1 MPDLSARAER
11 PNTVER
17 RNVPFKGVEL
27 RAAPDGTGGDTLTF
41 TGYACVTEVGYEMQD
56 WAGPYTEVVRS
67 GAFKKT
73 LDENA
78 DVPFLIN
85 HTGMTLARTKS
96 GTMRLSE
103 DDTGLHTEADLDPAS
118 PHVQALRSAMDRG
131 DLDEMSFAFW
141 VTRQT
146 WSPDFEQRDILEVA
160 MNKGDVSIVNYGA
173 NPNTSGAQL
182 NSRELAAHLERLGAD
197 DRRQVFDRL
206 AAEFPAPATVLA
218 NRAQQLAWAQAR
230 MAELRDG
237 QVLSAETL
245 ATLQEVL
252 DLVAASDTSV
262 DEAQVVLSDLM
273 DVPNPDDVQDG
284 EMDDTAAQENAAD
297 LDFYERRAR
306 ALAL

>member
-1 MPDLSARAER
+1 MPDLSVRAER
-11 PNTVER
+11 PNAVER
-17 RNVPFKGVEL
+17 RNMPFKGVEL
-27 RAAPDGTGGDTLTF
+27 RAKPDGAGGDTLTF

-56 WAGPYTEVVRS
+56 WLGPFTEVVRK
-67 GAFKKT
+67 GAFTKT
-73 LDENA
+73 LAENA

-85 HTGMTLARTKS
+85 HSGMTLARTKS
-96 GTMRLSE
+96 GTMRLAE

-160 MNKGDVSIVNYGA
+160 MNKGDVSIVNYAA
-173 NPNTSGAQL
+173 NPNTAGATL
-182 NSRELAAHLERLGAD
+182 NSRDLAPHLERLPVD
-197 DRRQVFDRL
+197 ERRAVFERL

-218 NRAQQLAWAQAR
+218 SRTQQIAWAQAR
-230 MAELRDG
+230 TSELRDG
-237 QVLSAETL
+237 QTLSTDTL

-252 DLVAASDTSV
+252 DLVATSDTAV

-273 DVPNPDDVQDG
+273 GVPNPDDDEGG
-284 EMDDTAAQENAAD
+284 EVDDAAGQENSAD

-306 ALAL
+306 VLAL

>member
-27 RAAPDGTGGDTLTF
+27 RAKPDGTGGDTLTF
-41 TGYACVTEVGYEMQD
+41 TGYACVTEVGYEMSD
-56 WAGPYTEVVRS
+56 WLGPFTEVVRK
-67 GAFKKT
+67 GAFTKT
-73 LDENA
+73 LAEGA

-85 HTGMTLARTKS
+85 HSGMTLARTKS
-96 GTMRLSE
+96 GTMRLAE

-118 PHVQALRSAMDRG
+118 PHVQALRSAMERK

-173 NPNTSGAQL
+173 NPNTAGAQL
-182 NSRELAAHLERLGAD
+182 NSREVAAHLERLGTD
-197 DRRQVFDRL
+197 ERRQVFDRL
-206 AAEFPAPATVLA
+206 AAEFPAPATILA
-218 NRAQQLAWAQAR
+218 TRAQQVTWAQAR

-237 QVLSAETL
+237 VTLSTETL

-252 DLVAASDTSV
+252 DLVAGADDSV

-273 DVPNPDDVQDG
+273 GVPNPDDDPAGETDG
-284 EMDDTAAQENAAD
+284 QENSAD
-297 LDFYERRAR
+297 LDFFQRRAR

>member
-27 RAAPDGTGGDTLTF
+27 RAAPNGTGGDTLTF
-41 TGYACVTEVGYEMQD
+41 TGYACVTEVGYEMSD
-56 WAGPYTEVVRS
+56 WLGPFTEVVRK
-67 GAFKKT
+67 GAFTKT
-73 LDENA
+73 LAEGA

-85 HTGMTLARTKS
+85 HAGMTLARTKS
-96 GTMRLSE
+96 GTMRLAE

-118 PHVQALRSAMDRG
+118 PHVQALRSAMERK

-173 NPNTSGAQL
+173 NPNTAGATL
-182 NSRELAAHLERLGAD
+182 NSRDLAPHLERLPVD
-197 DRRQVFDRL
+197 ERRQVFDRL
-206 AAEFPAPATVLA
+206 AAEFPAPATILA
-218 NRAQQLAWAQAR
+218 TRAQQVAWAQAR

-237 QVLSAETL
+237 ATLSTETL

-252 DLVAASDTSV
+252 DLVAAADEGV
-262 DEAQVVLSDLM
+262 DEAQVVLADLM
-273 DVPNPDDVQDG
+273 GVPNPDDDPDD
-284 EMDDTAAQENAAD
+284 EMGSQENSAD
-297 LDFYERRAR
+297 LDFFQRRAR

>member
-1 MPDLSARAER
+1 MPDLSVRAER
-11 PNTVER
+11 PNAVER

-27 RAAPDGTGGDTLTF
+27 RAKPDGTGGDTLTF
-41 TGYACVTEVGYEMQD
+41 SGYACVTEVGYEMQD
-56 WAGPYTEVVRS
+56 WLGPFTEVVRK
-67 GAFKKT
+67 GAFTKT
-73 LDENA
+73 LAEGA

-85 HTGMTLARTKS
+85 HSGMTLARTKS

-160 MNKGDVSIVNYGA
+160 MNKGDVSIVNYAA
-173 NPNTSGAQL
+173 NPNTAGATL
-182 NSRELAAHLERLGAD
+182 NSRELAAHLERLGTD
-197 DRRQVFDRL
+197 ERRQVFDRL

-218 NRAQQLAWAQAR
+218 NRPQQLAWAQAR
-230 MAELRDG
+230 MTELRDG
-237 QVLSAETL
+237 ATLSAETL

-252 DLVAASDTSV
+252 DLVAAADDSM
-262 DEAQVVLSDLM
+262 DEAQVVLSELM
-273 DVPNPDDVQDG
+273 GVPNPDDDEGG
-284 EMDDTAAQENAAD
+284 EMDAAAQENSAD

>member
-1 MPDLSARAER
+1 MPDLSVRAER

-27 RAAPDGTGGDTLTF
+27 RAKPDGTGGDTLTF

-56 WAGPYTEVVRS
+56 WLGPYTEVVRS

-73 LDENA
+73 LDEKA

-85 HTGMTLARTKS
+85 HSGMTLARTKS
-96 GTMRLSE
+96 GTMRLAE

-118 PHVQALRSAMDRG
+118 PHVQALRSAMERK

-173 NPNTSGAQL
+173 NPNTAGAQL
-182 NSRELAAHLERLGAD
+182 NSRELAAHLERLGPD
-197 DRRQVFDRL
+197 ERKQVFDRL
-206 AAEFPAPATVLA
+206 ASEFPAPATVLA

-237 QVLSAETL
+237 QTLSADTL

-252 DLVAASDTSV
+252 DLVATADDAV
-262 DEAQVVLSDLM
+262 DEAQEVLSGLM
-273 DVPNPDDVQDG
+273 GVPNPDDDATG
-284 EMDDTAAQENAAD
+284 QENSAD
-297 LDFYERRAR
+297 LDIYEYRAR

>member
-1 MPDLSARAER
+1 MDLSARAER
-11 PNTVER
+11 PNAVEH

-27 RAAPDGTGGDTLTF
+27 RAAPNGTGGDTLTF
-41 TGYACVTEVGYEMQD
+41 SGYACVTEVGYEMAD

-67 GAFKKT
+67 GAFTKT
-73 LDENA
+73 LDEKA

-85 HTGMTLARTKS
+85 HSGMTLARTKS

-160 MNKGDVSIVNYGA
+160 LNKGDVSIVNFAA
-173 NPNTSGAQL
+173 NPATAGAQL
-182 NSRELAAHLERLGAD
+182 NSRDLTAHLERLSAD
-197 DRRQVFDRL
+197 GRREVFDRL
-206 AAEFPAPATVLA
+206 ATEFPAPATILA
-218 NRAQQLAWAQAR
+218 NRAQQVAWAQAR
-230 MAELRDG
+230 MTELRDG
-237 QVLSAETL
+237 ATLSADTL

-252 DLVAASDTSV
+252 DLVSASDTAV

-273 DVPNPDDVQDG
+273 GVPNPDDETGG
-284 EMDDTAAQENAAD
+284 EAQENSAD